1 MYVQFRTVE
10 KLMGELLKECEIRPN
25 PGSCGFPVIVRGGRN
40 QMGKQIYYFLNYSG
54 EEQKAVCPEGT
65 WTELFSGE
73 TKKAGD
79 QLMLQKWNLLIL
91 EEQ

>member
-1 MYVQFRTVE
+1 
-10 KLMGELLKECEIRPN
+10 
-25 PGSCGFPVIVRGGRN
+25 
-40 QMGKQIYYFLNYSG
+40 MGKQIYYFLNYSG

-73 TKKAGD
+73 KKKAGD